1 MAIEPSLATAWEPI
15 GEGEGWRFTLRQGVT
30 FHDGAAFT
38 AEDVRFSYE
47 RASSEASDVAS
58 WFAPVSDV
66 VVVDD
71 YTVDILTSTPQPIF
85 PDSIANWMMMDSGWA
100 AANGAELPA
109 RDAENHATLNVN
121 GTGAFMLSERQPGLT
136 TTLVPFDGWW
146 GDVEHNIT
154 EAVFTPI
161 QNSATAVAALLS
173 GDVDLINPVPVQ
185 DAGRLDEADGVG
197 VLRGIEARVIMLG
210 FAHDHEV
217 LYGGANAGEP
227 NPFSDPLVRQ
237 AVAQAVNVEAI
248 LATIMRGS
256 AEPASQLV
264 SASMRGFSTAND
276 TRPEVDLHAAR
287 ALLAEAGYPDGFGF
301 ELACP
306 NDRYLNDEAVCQA
319 VVSMLAQIGLEVS
332 LNAMPVANYWPEL
345 RADNYDMY
353 LLGWSPGT
361 FDAEHPIRF
370 LVHTNGERLGTW
382 NFGGYSNPRIDEMLP
397 LIQSEID
404 DTGPSG
410 DARRGRSDHP
420 GRYGLCANV
429 CAAAAV
435 GHARRGRADAASGQ
449 LSDPALGHCRR
460 LIQLNRP
467 EGPGVGSPGLFI
479 APHRAAFKPQA
490 QGRAIG
496 KAPPIAVVFGRVAV
510 VIDRPD
516 AIGGHG
522 HKIEIGGALSLATQ
536 VHVEP
541 GGHEMLRD
549 VVHARS
555 VPDRVGV
562 VLKRRPA
569 QCWVNRHPLGGRGKR
584 RGGIVICALKGQE
597 RALGAAGV
605 LPDLPNAALI
615 ARHVIRRPCDK
626 EHRDID
632 PGQPICVPKP
642 ALLPPGRD
650 RDCRAQTRVGLGQVA
665 VGACQ
670 MHGQLPLRC
679 PPGKIDGC
687 LRHAAARRDDRPVA
701 AHRIADER
709 GVVGVDQP
717 AKRPIARPEL
727 GHRLKHKE
735 LIERPVDLFSVEP
748 KAA

>member
-1 MAIEPSLATAWEPI
+1 MHRMITAGLLMIGTALPASAETFRWAATTDPQTMDPHAVSSAPVLGFLNNVYEGLVRRGRDMAIEPSLATSWEPI

-30 FHDGAAFT
+30 FHDGSDFT

-217 LYGGANAGEP
+217 LYGGANAGDP
-227 NPFSDPLVRQ
+227 NPFADPLVRQ
-237 AVAQAVNVEAI
+237 AVAHAVNVEAI

-264 SASMRGFSTAND
+264 SSAMRGFSTAND
-276 TRPEVDLHAAR
+276 TRPTVDLDAAR

-319 VVSMLAQIGLEVS
+319 VVSMLAQIGLDVS

-397 LIQSEID
+397 MIQSEID
-404 DTGPSG
+404 DG
-410 DARRGRSDHP
+410 ARQAMLDE
-420 GRYGLCANV
+420 
-429 CAAAAV
+429 AAAI
-435 GHARRGRADAASGQ
+435 
-449 LSDPALGHCRR
+449 
-460 LIQLNRP
+460 IQEDTVYVPMYVQPLLWGMRD
-467 EGPGVGSPGLFI
+467 GVELT
-479 APHRAAFKPQA
+479 Q
-490 QGRAIG
+490 
-496 KAPPIAVVFGRVAV
+496 
-510 VIDRPD
+510 RPD
-516 AIGGHG
+516 NFLI
-522 HKIEIGGALSLATQ
+522 
-536 VHVEP
+536 
-541 GGHEMLRD
+541 LR
-549 VVHARS
+549 
-555 VPDRVGV
+555 
-562 VLKRRPA
+562 
-569 QCWVNRHPLGGRGKR
+569 WVT
-584 RGGIVICALKGQE
+584 V
-597 RALGAAGV
+597 
-605 LPDLPNAALI
+605 
-615 ARHVIRRPCDK
+615 
-626 EHRDID
+626 
-632 PGQPICVPKP
+632 
-642 ALLPPGRD
+642 
-650 RDCRAQTRVGLGQVA
+650 
-665 VGACQ
+665 
-670 MHGQLPLRC
+670 
-679 PPGKIDGC
+679 DG
-687 LRHAAARRDDRPVA
+687 
-701 AHRIADER
+701 
-709 GVVGVDQP
+709 
-717 AKRPIARPEL
+717 
-727 GHRLKHKE
+727 
-735 LIERPVDLFSVEP
+735 
-748 KAA
+748 